1 MARQT
6 RQQRKE
12 RRQQQLADGA
22 ARGRARSATQ
32 TPVRAAAEAPAPA
45 AEAAP
50 RRRGHFL
57 AESLAELQKV
67 EWPGQRQVM
76 QGTAVVV
83 VACVIVGTYLF
94 GLDQILKRFVQNVLL
109 GQ

>member
-12 RRQQQLADGA
+12 RREQQLADGA
-22 ARGRARSATQ
+22 ARGRARAATQ
-32 TPVRAAAEAPAPA
+32 TPVRAPAEAAKPP

-50 RRRGHFL
+50 RRGHFI
-57 AESLAELQKV
+57 AESWAELQKV

-76 QGTAVVV
+76 QGTAVVII
-83 VACVIVGTYLF
+83 ACTVVGTYLF
-94 GLDQILKRFVQNVLL
+94 GVDQIVKRFVQNVLL